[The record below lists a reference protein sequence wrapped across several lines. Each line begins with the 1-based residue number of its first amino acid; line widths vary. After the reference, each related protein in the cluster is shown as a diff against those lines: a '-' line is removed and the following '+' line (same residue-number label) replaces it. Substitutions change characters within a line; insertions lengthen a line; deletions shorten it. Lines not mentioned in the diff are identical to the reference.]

1 MFRPN
6 PRPQQP
12 ALLSDL
18 DPLLDAFLFNLQVCY
33 AVGYENLGVGEFDQR
48 TVNNFRGRLSEY
60 ERASGVSLFDQAF
73 AQITDELVA
82 DFQVKTRRLRVNSTQ
97 IAGNVRHFSCLQLL
111 VEIAQRVYRM
121 LTAADQIRCAERF
134 QPYLRGTSGQF
145 IYHLKGKTITPHLQ
159 HLGELFH
166 ALALELEPMYKVF
179 SVELCI

>member
-1 MFRPN
+1 MFGSLS
-6 PRPQQP
+6 
-12 ALLSDL
+12 LLGISL
-18 DPLLDAFLFNLQVCY
+18 
-33 AVGYENLGVGEFDQR
+33 YEVYQNRVHGEFDQR

-73 AQITDELVA
+73 AQITDELGA
-82 DFQVKTRRLRVNSTQ
+82 AFQVKTRRLRMNRTP
-97 IAGNVRHFSCLQLL
+97 IARNVRHFSCLQLL
-111 VEIAQRVYRM
+111 VKIAQRAHRM

-134 QPYLRGTSGQF
+134 QPYLRGTSGQL

-166 ALALELEPMYKVF
+166 ALALELEPMFKVF